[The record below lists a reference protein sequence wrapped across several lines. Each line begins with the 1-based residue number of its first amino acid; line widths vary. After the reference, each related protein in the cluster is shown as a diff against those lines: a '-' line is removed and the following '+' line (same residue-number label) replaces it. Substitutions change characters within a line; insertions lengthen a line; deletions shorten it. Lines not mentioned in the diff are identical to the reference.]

1 MRSGPCSKQN
11 VDNCPLYNRHQ
22 MRIFAPK
29 KSTNRNTNNLSI
41 IHTMDKTLSQRF
53 GSTVVRLRKERG
65 ISQETFAN
73 QASIDRHYMSDIENG
88 RRNISLDI
96 IEKIAKSLQLP
107 ISVLFNEVEKEQ
119 ESYEA

>member
-1 MRSGPCSKQN
+1 
-11 VDNCPLYNRHQ
+11 

-29 KSTNRNTNNLSI
+29 KSTDRYTNKLSI

-53 GSTVVRLRKERG
+53 GSTIVRLRKERG

-107 ISVLFNEVEKEQ
+107 ISVLFSEVEKEQ